1 MRPRRLLLVISVVL
15 FVTLS
20 LQAQRFLGTITGS
33 VTDPSGAVVPDVEV
47 KVMDVGTGLA
57 RNVRTDSQG
66 VFTFP
71 QLPLGTYQV
80 TATKTGFKQYLKT
93 DVVLHVAD
101 VLRVPI
107 SLQTGEVTQ
116 IITVEADQIQVQT
129 ESGELTGLVTGQQ
142 VRELPLNG
150 RNFVQLSQLMPGVS
164 TAESFDTKNKG
175 LLTGVDMSV
184 SGSGATNNLWL
195 VD

>member
-1 MRPRRLLLVISVVL
+1 
-15 FVTLS
+15 
-20 LQAQRFLGTITGS
+20 
-33 VTDPSGAVVPDVEV
+33 VTDASGAVVPDTAVTV
-47 KVMDVGTGLA
+47 VDVGTGLA
-57 RNVRTDSQG
+57 RTAKTDSQG

-80 TATKTGFKQYLKT
+80 TASKTGFKKYVTT

-101 VLRVPI
+101 TLRVPI
-107 SLQTGEVTQ
+107 MLQTGEVTQ
-116 IITVEADQIQVQT
+116 AITVEANQIQVQT
-129 ESGELTGLVTGQQ
+129 ESGELSGLVTGQQ

-184 SGSGATNNLWL
+184 SGSGATNNHWL